1 MKTVGTQFIKYF
13 SVALVGYVVDFG
25 SLMLCKE
32 VFGLHY
38 LASASVGFVLGL
50 IVVYILSG
58 RYVFGDSKINSKSK
72 EFLLFSGIGLIG
84 LGILNLLMWA
94 MTGGL
99 GINYLASKI
108 AATAVVYVWNFL
120 ARRAMYHN

>member
-1 MKTVGTQFIKYF
+1 MIPLVVKYF
-13 SVALVGYVVDFG
+13 AVALIGYLVDFG

-38 LASASVGFVLGL
+38 LVSASVGFVLGL
-50 IVVYILSG
+50 IVVYVLSG
-58 RYVFGDSKINSKSK
+58 RYVFGESKIASKSK
-72 EFLLFSGIGLIG
+72 EFLLFTGIGLVG

-108 AATAVVYVWNFL
+108 MATVVVYTWNFL